1 MSDSSFDLSALSAAP
16 TGSASPSGGAAATGT
31 LPAPGAATAD
41 APAVAADATA
51 TATLTLTPPAAVTAI
66 APAQAAGAV
75 QLDPAQQRSLDAMVT
90 GYVDAVSRLDPHDQA
105 FTAKVNDI
113 QKLGDD
119 DIRAS
124 AAVSNRLLDKPMAAM
139 QNGGVTE
146 ASDVSQSLLSLR
158 KTVEDLDPSKQ
169 GDLLSPHKLLG
180 FIPFGDK
187 ITNYFRK
194 YQSSQTHINA
204 IINSLY
210 HGQDELRQDNASIE
224 QEKAN
229 LWEVMGRLRQY
240 AYLAQHLD
248 SALSAKIAEIQT
260 TDPDRAKT
268 LQEDLLFPVR
278 QKVQDLLTQLAVS
291 VQGYL
296 ALDLIRRNNVE
307 LIKGVDRATTTTVSA
322 LRTAVIVAQAL
333 SDQKLVLDQI
343 TALNT
348 TTGNLIE
355 STSQMLRQQ
364 SGAISE
370 QAASATVDLAHLQAA
385 FTNIYATMDEIDTF
399 KLKALDNMQKTVD
412 ALSTEITK
420 SQTYID
426 RVRSQEGPTP
436 DGTGGGPGT
445 GGTLGDG
452 TDGSLQLGGG
462 SGTASSR

>member
-1 MSDSSFDLSALSAAP
+1 MADSSLDISDLDPVAQRRTADR
-16 TGSASPSGGAAATGT
+16 GAN
-31 LPAPGAATAD
+31 PGATETTLGKSHGGMESNASG
-41 APAVAADATA
+41 AVSE
-51 TATLTLTPPAAVTAI
+51 LTLTPPAPVTPV
-66 APAQAAGAV
+66 APAQAVGAV
-75 QLDPAQQRSLDAMVT
+75 QLDPAQTRSLDAMVT
-90 GYVDAVSRLDPHDQA
+90 SYVDAVSGLDLHDEA
-105 FTAKVNDI
+105 FTARVHDI
-113 QKLGDD
+113 QQLGDA

-124 AAVSNRLLDKPMAAM
+124 AAVSSRLLDKPIAAM
-139 QNGGVTE
+139 EKGGVTE
-146 ASDVSQSLLSLR
+146 GSDVSHSLMALR
-158 KTVEDLDPSKQ
+158 RTVEDLDPSKQ
-169 GDLLSPHKLLG
+169 GDLLSPRKLLG
-180 FIPFGDK
+180 IIPFGDRLV
-187 ITNYFRK
+187 NYFQK

-204 IINSLY
+204 IINSLH

-248 SALSAKIAEIQT
+248 TALSAKIAEIEA
-260 TDPDRAKT
+260 TDTDRAKT
-268 LQEDLLFPVR
+268 LREDLLFPVR

-291 VQGYL
+291 VQGYV

-364 SGAISE
+364 SSQINE
-370 QAASATVDLAHLQAA
+370 QAASSTVDLQKLQAA

-399 KLKALDNMQKTVD
+399 KLKALDNLSETID
-412 ALSTEITK
+412 ALSTQINQ
-420 SQTYID
+420 SQHSVE
-426 RVRSQEGPTP
+426 RV
-436 DGTGGGPGT
+436 PGQRPRAD
-445 GGTLGDG
+445 GDG
-452 TDGSLQLGGG
+452 GDVGAAGALDLPA
-462 SGTASSR
+462 SGDQGETAR